1 MCQIVPA
8 PRARQQ
14 NSDICLLSTLK
25 KGKHHISIVL
35 RQLSFPKCA
44 IANTKR
50 SLNSCTS
57 RTCRMLELDR
67 RFRTFLRLC
76 REHGGLG
83 CLERTPEFLVKFSD
97 VSTPILA
104 SKSAVFKTFVSYFS
118 KLNFRR
124 HLIEFSNFLKFS
136 PIKLGRRSGSF
147 SIATA
152 PTK

>member
-1 MCQIVPA
+1 MCQKVPA

-25 KGKHHISIVL
+25 KKGKHHISIVL
-35 RQLSFPKCA
+35 GQLSFPKCA

-104 SKSAVFKTFVSYFS
+104 SESAFFQNIRFLLFKT
-118 KLNFRR
+118 
-124 HLIEFSNFLKFS
+124 KFS
-136 PIKLGRRSGSF
+136 SSLD
-147 SIATA
+147 
-152 PTK
+152 

>member
-25 KGKHHISIVL
+25 KKKHHISIVL
-35 RQLSFPKCA
+35 GQLSFPKCA

-83 CLERTPEFLVKFSD
+83 CLEKRRNFFKFSD
-97 VSTPILA
+97 VSTPIFA
-104 SKSAVFKTFVSYFS
+104 SHSAFFQNIRFLLFKT
-118 KLNFRR
+118 
-124 HLIEFSNFLKFS
+124 KFS
-136 PIKLGRRSGSF
+136 SSLD
-147 SIATA
+147 
-152 PTK
+152 

>member
-1 MCQIVPA
+1 MS
-8 PRARQQ
+8 
-14 NSDICLLSTLK
+14 NSSCTKSQAAEFWYLSFEYIEK

-35 RQLSFPKCA
+35 GQLSFPKCA

-83 CLERTPEFLVKFSD
+83 CLEKRRIFFKFSD

-104 SKSAVFKTFVSYFS
+104 SKPAVFKTFVSYFS